1 MPLPEDQEERK
12 KIPLYTGLVKY
23 FPDFN
28 TVFSAA
34 ALYEK

>member
-23 FPDFN
+23 FPD
-28 TVFSAA
+28 
-34 ALYEK
+34 ALIQRFPTTSS